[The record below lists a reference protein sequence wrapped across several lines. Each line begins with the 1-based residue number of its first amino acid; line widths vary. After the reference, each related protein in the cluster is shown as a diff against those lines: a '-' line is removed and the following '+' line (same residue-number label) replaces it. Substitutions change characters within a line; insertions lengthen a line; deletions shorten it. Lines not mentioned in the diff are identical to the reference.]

1 MSCEGGFA
9 SDKSL
14 IKESEQNKGNERP
27 SIYDA
32 SVSFD
37 GDRPLHE
44 KMFV

>member
-32 SVSFD
+32 SVSFY